1 MRRTDSRPRSTA
13 AVAIALALL
22 LAFAATGTAAAAVT
36 TRASLTDIESDVMC
50 VVCKTPLAVSQSPEA
65 DAERAFITGL
75 INKGETKHQILKA
88 MEFQYGPA
96 VLALPPAHGF
106 NLTVYILPPAVVLA
120 GAALL
125 ALALPKWKRRAKL
138 RAASPATAV
147 PALEPEDARRL
158 EHDLARFD

>member
-1 MRRTDSRPRSTA
+1 VRLTGSVPRSA
-13 AVAIALALL
+13 APLVIAIALLL
-22 LAFAATGTAAAAVT
+22 PFTASATATAAIAP
-36 TRASLTDIESDVMC
+36 RASLTDIESSVMC

-65 DAERAFITGL
+65 DAERTFITGL
-75 INKGETKHQILKA
+75 INKGETKAQILKA
-88 MEFQYGPA
+88 MEFQYGPG

-106 NLTVYILPPAVVLA
+106 NLTVYILPPAVVLT

-125 ALALPKWKRRAKL
+125 ALALPKWKRRAQL